1 MNEEVLVQY
10 APIVLIVVAFLFKHK
25 LFVTP
30 EQMQKYVEERF
41 LSLVAFGQF
50 EKRIEDSFNN
60 IDKKFDNNSKR
71 FDKVDEN
78 LEHIKD
84 LLIKRD

>member
-1 MNEEVLVQY
+1 MNEEMLVQY
-10 APIVLIVVAFLFKHK
+10 APIILIVIAFLFKHK

-30 EQMQKYVEERF
+30 EHMQKYVEERF

-50 EKRIEDSFNN
+50 EKRIEESFTN

-84 LLIKRD
+84 LLIKKD